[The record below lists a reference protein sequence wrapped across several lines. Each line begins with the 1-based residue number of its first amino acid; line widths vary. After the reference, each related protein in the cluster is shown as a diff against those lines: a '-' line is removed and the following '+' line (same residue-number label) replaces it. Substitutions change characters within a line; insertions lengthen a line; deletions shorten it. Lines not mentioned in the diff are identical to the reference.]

1 MSEAP
6 QYTYVT
12 DKGTYDATLLD
23 NEGQELFKLLAIA
36 NNRVTEASQDLGIA
50 QASVI
55 AINNKLQEALTD
67 EALISVKDDETT
79 DEE

>member
-1 MSEAP
+1 MSEA
-6 QYTYVT
+6 QYTYVV
-12 DKGTYDATLLD
+12 DGKTYDVTLLD
-23 NEGQELFKLLAIA
+23 TEGQELFKLLAIA
-36 NNRVTEASQDLGIA
+36 NNRVTEASQNLGSA

-67 EALISVKDDETT
+67 EALIEEKDDETT

>member
-1 MSEAP
+1 MSEA
-6 QYTYVT
+6 QYTYVV
-12 DKGTYDATLLD
+12 DGKTYDVTLLD

-36 NNRVTEASQDLGIA
+36 NNRVTEAGQNLGIA

-67 EALISVKDDETT
+67 EALIEEKDDETT

>member
-1 MSEAP
+1 MSEA
-6 QYTYVT
+6 QYTYVV
-12 DKGTYDATLLD
+12 DGKTYDVTLLD
-23 NEGQELFKLLAIA
+23 SEGQELFKLLAIA
-36 NNRVTEASQDLGIA
+36 NNRVTEAGQNLGIA

-67 EALISVKDDETT
+67 EALIEDKDDETT

>member
-1 MSEAP
+1 MSEA
-6 QYTYVT
+6 QYTYVV
-12 DKGTYDATLLD
+12 DGKTYDVTLL
-23 NEGQELFKLLAIA
+23 NSEGQELFKLLAIA
-36 NNRVTEASQDLGIA
+36 NNRVTEASQNLGIA

-67 EALISVKDDETT
+67 EALIEDKDDETT

>member
-1 MSEAP
+1 MSEA
-6 QYTYVT
+6 QYTYVV
-12 DKGTYDATLLD
+12 DGKTYDVTLLD

-36 NNRVTEASQDLGIA
+36 NNRVTEASQNLGIA

-67 EALISVKDDETT
+67 EALIEEKDDETT

>member
-1 MSEAP
+1 MSVA
-6 QYTYVT
+6 QYTYVV
-12 DKGTYDATLLD
+12 DGKTYDVTLLD

-36 NNRVTEASQDLGIA
+36 NDRVTTAGQNLGIA

-67 EALISVKDDETT
+67 EALIEEKDDETT

>member
-1 MSEAP
+1 MSEA
-6 QYTYVT
+6 QYTYVV
-12 DKGTYDATLLD
+12 DGKTYDVTLLD
-23 NEGQELFKLLAIA
+23 SEGQELFKLLAIA
-36 NNRVTEASQDLGIA
+36 NNRVTEAGQNLGIA

-67 EALISVKDDETT
+67 EALIEEKDDETT

>member
-1 MSEAP
+1 MSEA
-6 QYTYVT
+6 QYTYVVGG
-12 DKGTYDATLLD
+12 KTYDITLLD

-36 NNRVTEASQDLGIA
+36 NNRVTEAGQNLGIA

-67 EALISVKDDETT
+67 EALISEKDDETT

>member
-1 MSEAP
+1 MSEA

-12 DKGTYDATLLD
+12 DNGTYDVSLLD
-23 NEGQELFKLLAIA
+23 AEGQELFKLLAIA
-36 NNRVTEASQDLGIA
+36 NDRVTAAGQNLGIA

-67 EALISVKDDETT
+67 EALIEEKDDETT

>member
-6 QYTYVT
+6 QYQYSTE
-12 DKGTYDATLLD
+12 KGVYDVSLLD
-23 NEGQELFKLLAIA
+23 KEGQELFKLLAIA
-36 NNRVTEASQDLGIA
+36 DSRVTEAGQNLGIA

-55 AINNKLQEALTD
+55 AINNKLQEVLTD
-67 EALISVKDDETT
+67 EALITEKDDETT

>member
-1 MSEAP
+1 MSEA
-6 QYTYVT
+6 QYTYVV
-12 DKGTYDATLLD
+12 DGKTYDVTLLD
-23 NEGQELFKLLAIA
+23 SEGQELFKLLAIA
-36 NNRVTEASQDLGIA
+36 NNRVTEASQNLGIA

-67 EALISVKDDETT
+67 EALIEEKDDETT

>member
-6 QYTYVT
+6 QYSYVT
-12 DKGTYDATLLD
+12 DKGTYDVTLLN

-67 EALISVKDDETT
+67 EALISEKDDETT

>member
-1 MSEAP
+1 MSEA
-6 QYTYVT
+6 QYTYVVEG
-12 DKGTYDATLLD
+12 KTYDVTLLD

-36 NNRVTEASQDLGIA
+36 NNRVTEAGQNLGIA

-67 EALISVKDDETT
+67 EALISEKDDETT